1 MREVSVEVL
10 RGEITRLGALVTQ
23 TRLMHS
29 SGIRLHGPGSVLRPA
44 ECQAMQE
51 VGIKSVFLLEA
62 GESETSALKALTT
75 EPMEVFDL
83 AVGDQLAEDLK
94 DAAGNLLFK
103 AGTRIDEV
111 ILESGVRGATG
122 TVTVRR
128 REPQGGEEQAKS
140 YLGRIPP
147 APPRAP
153 RPDSRVTR
161 AMEGSAGSV
170 KVLLAARARILV
182 TVADN
187 FQRSILLNSLAAE
200 GHEVFDRRWVDVSQ
214 GELHQMKVDVL
225 ILDLA
230 EAPVALAVLRKSDL
244 FRSVGVLV
252 AGAEARKAEI
262 FKAVSAGANGSITLP
277 LRRDLLLE
285 KLRGTMEA
293 LGKRVVVK
301 PALVTDRRAA
311 PREGGH
317 FVCQLADPF
326 LKNPLP
332 IRQATVLDMGENGLR
347 LEYPRPAW
355 PLPHAYLG
363 HGVHPQHFCF
373 NYAKDNPLGRD
384 LVVTMPPAGGKEM
397 QLSAKFVHVSLSSDY
412 ETAGLVFHRVKGSVR
427 DHISTVRGQVPST
440 GRAPAP
446 GTARKAF

>member
-1 MREVSVEVL
+1 MREVTVEAL
-10 RGEITRLGALVTQ
+10 RGEIIRLGALVTQ
-23 TRLMHS
+23 TRVMHAC
-29 SGIRLHGPGSVLRPA
+29 GIRLHGPGSVLAPQN
-44 ECQAMQE
+44 CQAMQE

-62 GESETSALKALTT
+62 GESEQSALRALTT
-75 EPMEVFDL
+75 EPVEVFDL
-83 AVGDQLAEDLK
+83 AVGDMLAEDLK
-94 DAAGNLLFK
+94 DPTGRVLFK

-111 ILESGVRGATG
+111 ILETGVRGATG

-128 REPQGGEEQAKS
+128 REPRGGEEQAKS

-170 KVLLAARARILV
+170 KVLLAPRARVLV
-182 TVADN
+182 TIADN
-187 FQRSILLNSLAAE
+187 FQRSLLLNSIAAE

-214 GELHQMKVDVL
+214 GDLHQLKLDAL

-230 EAPVALAVLRKSDL
+230 EAPGALAMLRKSDL
-244 FRSVGVLV
+244 FSRVGVLV

-262 FKAVSAGANGSITLP
+262 FKAVTAGANGSITLP

-285 KLRGTMEA
+285 KLRGTMQS
-293 LGKRVVVK
+293 LGKRVTVK
-301 PALVTDRRAA
+301 PALITERRTA

-317 FVCQLADPF
+317 FVCRLSDPF

-332 IRQATVLDMGENGLR
+332 IHQVTALDLGENGMR
-347 LEYPRPAW
+347 IEYVRPAW

-373 NYAKDNPLGRD
+373 NYARDNPLGRD
-384 LVVTMPPAGGKEM
+384 LTVTMPPAGGKEM
-397 QLSAKFVHVSLSSDY
+397 QISAKFVHVSVNSEY
-412 ETAGLVFHRVKGSVR
+412 ETAGLLFHRVKGSVR

-440 GRAPAP
+440 VRAAAPA
-446 GTARKAF
+446 TTRKAF